1 MIILILLFF
10 SVFLATL
17 PMICL
22 LLVVWWLD
30 RYEREPLWLVGLV
43 FAWGAVGGVLLG
55 GIFSLA
61 FTMPIHMVFGAQTA
75 EIAGAVLIAPII
87 EEITKGAVLLL
98 IVFNRNFDNATDGFI
113 YGAATGLGFG
123 MVENLLY
130 FSLGAASGDV
140 PGWCGIVFMRTI
152 FTAPMHALASSC
164 FGATLGYAKFQRSGA
179 VRVVIPMLG
188 LGIAMAIHFLWNS
201 FAVASGA
208 FSSEIPLLLSI
219 LIIIGE
225 FTLIFAVFQASLF
238 SESRMIRREL
248 EKEARAG
255 LIPALHLKYLPYYF
269 KRFQGG
275 WLQPGVSKRR
285 YIARATELAFRR
297 AQRDRCGPDR
307 RAFYASE
314 VSRLQQEVRQI
325 LEGAR
330 GPSPAHPLPPGPQ
343 AGGPGQ
349 VR

>member
-1 MIILILLFF
+1 
-10 SVFLATL
+10 
-17 PMICL
+17 MICL

-43 FAWGAVGGVLLG
+43 FAWGAVGGILLG

-61 FTMPIHMVFGAQTA
+61 FTVPVHMVFGAQTA

-87 EEITKGAVLLL
+87 EETTKGAVLLL
-98 IVFNRNFDNATDGFI
+98 LVFNRNFDNATDGFV

-130 FSLGAASGDV
+130 FSIGAASGDV
-140 PGWCGIVFMRTI
+140 LGWCGIVFMRTI

-208 FSSEIPLLLSI
+208 FNSEIPLLLSI

-238 SESRMIRREL
+238 SECRMIRREL

-307 RAFYASE
+307 RAFYETE
-314 VSRLQQEVRQI
+314 VRRLQEEVRQI
-325 LEGAR
+325 LAGAIA
-330 GPSPAHPLPPGPQ
+330 PAPAYPLPPGPQ

-349 VR
+349 IR